1 MANSNVFRFFDL
13 PPELRNA
20 ILTQLLVSDYSTVV
34 LHNATLFSPPLS
46 DLTGILS
53 VFLVSWQMYHEASA
67 IFYSESCF
75 ILNAQSHRLPVHL
88 TSQGGFLS
96 DEGRDARRR
105 VRKLTVHL
113 TRVGGEF
120 ERILGPSLTDM
131 VLNGSLRDLRLRL
144 GPPSW
149 RSRATQSLDPDMVQR
164 PPFQALL
171 RLLSDPYL
179 EKVEFLAWRVHLA
192 VFCPFHQVKHKSIKT
207 DSESID
213 DQGLAILRNG
223 PDWVE
228 LDWRALVDVYG
239 TGQPILR
246 IGERSY

>member
-1 MANSNVFRFFDL
+1 MAKSDVFRFFDL
-13 PPELRNA
+13 PPELRCA
-20 ILTQLLVSDYSTVV
+20 ILTQLLVSDSTVV

-46 DLTGILS
+46 ELTGILNI
-53 VFLVSWQMYHEASA
+53 FLVNAQMYREASA
-67 IFYSESCF
+67 IFYSENGF

-96 DEGRDARRR
+96 EEGQNARRR

-113 TRVGGEF
+113 IRIGGEF
-120 ERILGPSLTDM
+120 ERVLGPALTDM
-131 VLNGSLRDLRLRL
+131 VLKGSLRDLTLRL

-149 RSRATQSLDPDMVQR
+149 RTRATRSVDPDMVHR

-179 EKVEFLAWRVHLA
+179 EKVEFVGWRVHMS
-192 VFCPFHQVKHKSIKT
+192 VFCPFHQRKHPSTKT
-207 DSESID
+207 DHESVD
-213 DQGLAILRNG
+213 DQGLAVLRNG

-228 LDWRALVDVYG
+228 LDWRALVETYG
-239 TGQPILR
+239 TGQPIVR